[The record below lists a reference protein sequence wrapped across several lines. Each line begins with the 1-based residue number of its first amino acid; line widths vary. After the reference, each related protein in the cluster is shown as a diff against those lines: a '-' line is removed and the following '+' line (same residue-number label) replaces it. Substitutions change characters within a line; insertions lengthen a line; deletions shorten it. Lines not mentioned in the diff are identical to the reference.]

1 MIKEGDLIT
10 FKTNSFQESETYKG
24 TVMYKKQL
32 GFIVTTEKGVQYEL
46 KKLLDV
52 RKANLSQTKAKP
64 PTEANC
70 TYVKNG
76 ILYSSYNGRKVGRLS
91 K

>member
-24 TVMYKKQL
+24 TVMYKEQL

-46 KKLLDV
+46 KKTF
-52 RKANLSQTKAKP
+52 R
-64 PTEANC
+64 C
-70 TYVKNG
+70 
-76 ILYSSYNGRKVGRLS
+76 
-91 K
+91 